1 MLKSTKSCLLTI
13 SAALTLFT
21 AQLSIAEAEV
31 TGARM
36 AGITIEAEVTE
47 INHATRELSLR
58 GPMGDII
65 TLTASDQVKRL
76 KEISVGDIVT
86 TTYITSLE
94 GALREPTEE
103 EIAEPWVVL
112 DAAAIAGEN
121 LDPGVFAGTA
131 IRAVCTIEGMNRLT
145 RTVTVLD
152 PRGRYHVIGDVEP
165 EKMSGVTL
173 GQTLVLI
180 YTEAM
185 AITLKKKDDT
195 GAE

>member
-1 MLKSTKSCLLTI
+1 MLFKINQENKIMLKSTKSCLLTI

-31 TGARM
+31 TGTRM

-76 KEISVGDIVT
+76 KEISVGDIVA

-121 LDPGVFAGTA
+121 LDPGVFVG
-131 IRAVCTIEGMNRLT
+131 
-145 RTVTVLD
+145 
-152 PRGRYHVIGDVEP
+152 
-165 EKMSGVTL
+165 S
-173 GQTLVLI
+173 
-180 YTEAM
+180 
-185 AITLKKKDDT
+185 
-195 GAE
+195 